1 MTESSYNSDSDERY
15 CMLIRW
21 LKDTGIDYQQIT
33 AASSD
38 ASFRRYFRLYNDA
51 KTHIAVDA
59 PPEHEDNQ
67 RFIDIANRLRDS
79 GLQTPKVICYSLEK
93 GFLVVEDLG
102 NTVLQQALQCADS
115 SRINQLYT
123 GAFDCIST
131 MQSKTSTTDL
141 PHYDAELLR
150 TEMQLFP
157 DWYLRHHLQ
166 YQTTDDEPDVIEA
179 VFNLCINNATQQPQS
194 FVHRDFHCRN
204 LLIQPDLAAGIID
217 FQDAVKGPVT
227 YDPVSLLLDA
237 YIDWPDEF
245 IHEFANKHRL
255 SLTPVPSAE
264 QYERWF
270 DLMGLQRHIKILG
283 IFSRLYHRDGK
294 SQYLNDIPL
303 VLKHIFRTT
312 KKYPELT
319 AFHQLLI
326 KITRT
331 TH

>member
-21 LKDTGIDYQQIT
+21 LKDSGVSYKNIT

-38 ASFRRYFRLYNDA
+38 ASFRRYFRLYNDV
-51 KTHIAVDA
+51 KTLIAVDA
-59 PPEHEDNQ
+59 PPEHEDNR

-79 GLQTPKVICYSLEK
+79 GLHAPEVICYSLEN
-93 GFLVVEDLG
+93 GFLIVEDLG
-102 NTVLQQALQCADS
+102 DTVLQQALQSADS
-115 SRINQLYT
+115 KRVDQLYT
-123 GAFDCIST
+123 GAFDCINT
-131 MQSKTSTTDL
+131 MQAKTSTTDL
-141 PHYDAELLR
+141 PLFDSKLLT

-157 DWYLRHHLQ
+157 DWYLEHHLQ
-166 YQTTDDEPDVIEA
+166 YQAKDDEKCVIEA
-179 VFNLCINNATQQPQS
+179 VFKLCLNNVSQQPQT

-204 LLIQPDLAAGIID
+204 LLIQSEAVPGIID

-227 YDPVSLLLDA
+227 YDPVSLLKDA

-245 IHEFANKHRL
+245 INKFANKHRL
-255 SLTPVPSAE
+255 SLSPVPAPE
-264 QYERWF
+264 QYDRWF

-303 VLKHIFRTT
+303 VLQHIYRTT

-319 AFHQLLI
+319 AFHQLLL
-326 KITRT
+326 KVTST